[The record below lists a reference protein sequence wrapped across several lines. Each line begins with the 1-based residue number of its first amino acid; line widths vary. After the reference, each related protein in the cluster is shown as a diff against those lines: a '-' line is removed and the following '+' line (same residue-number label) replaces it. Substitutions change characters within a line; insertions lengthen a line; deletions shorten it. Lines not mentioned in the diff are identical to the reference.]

1 MVKLDTQG
9 KGRRLSSWKEKIY
22 KEKVVF
28 NIKKN
33 LAYFSLV
40 LPLYRNRT
48 IDLLCKS
55 VDWFLYNGNTG
66 LNGKVDVWLMKTV
79 KINMLIF
86 RYMFLFSEA
95 TPFFIS
101 ISVAYGKIMIS
112 ASKVAKK
119 LLSVIFKSSLI
130 ITWHLSL
137 RAVFYWYYDVIFRD
151 GIVSSI
157 NVELNWIY
165 FST

>member
-1 MVKLDTQG
+1 MVRLDTQG

-40 LPLYRNRT
+40 LPLYRNRP

-55 VDWFLYNGNTG
+55 VDWILYNGNTG

-101 ISVAYGKIMIS
+101 ISVA
-112 ASKVAKK
+112 
-119 LLSVIFKSSLI
+119 
-130 ITWHLSL
+130 
-137 RAVFYWYYDVIFRD
+137 
-151 GIVSSI
+151 
-157 NVELNWIY
+157 
-165 FST
+165 

>member
-1 MVKLDTQG
+1 M
-9 KGRRLSSWKEKIY
+9 
-22 KEKVVF
+22 VVF

-40 LPLYRNRT
+40 LSLHRNRP
-48 IDLLCKS
+48 IGLLCKS
-55 VDWFLYNGNTG
+55 VDWFLYNGNAG

-101 ISVAYGKIMIS
+101 ISVA
-112 ASKVAKK
+112 
-119 LLSVIFKSSLI
+119 
-130 ITWHLSL
+130 
-137 RAVFYWYYDVIFRD
+137 
-151 GIVSSI
+151 
-157 NVELNWIY
+157 
-165 FST
+165 

>member
-1 MVKLDTQG
+1 MANALVNE
-9 KGRRLSSWKEKIY
+9 RRKEKIY

-28 NIKKN
+28 NIKKTFKKV
-33 LAYFSLV
+33 YFSLV
-40 LPLYRNRT
+40 LQLYRNRH

-101 ISVAYGKIMIS
+101 ISVA
-112 ASKVAKK
+112 
-119 LLSVIFKSSLI
+119 
-130 ITWHLSL
+130 
-137 RAVFYWYYDVIFRD
+137 
-151 GIVSSI
+151 
-157 NVELNWIY
+157 
-165 FST
+165 

>member
-1 MVKLDTQG
+1 MVRLDTQG

-40 LPLYRNRT
+40 LPLYRNRP

-86 RYMFLFSEA
+86 RYMFLLSEV

-101 ISVAYGKIMIS
+101 ISVALGKILIS
-112 ASKVAKK
+112 ASKLAKK
-119 LLSVIFKSSLI
+119 LLSVIFSFSVIL
-130 ITWHLSL
+130 TWHLSL
-137 RAVFYWYYDVIFRD
+137 RAAFYWFYDVIFRD
-151 GIVSSI
+151 GIVSCTKA
-157 NVELNWIY
+157 ELNWIY

>member
-1 MVKLDTQG
+1 MVRLDTQG

-66 LNGKVDVWLMKTV
+66 LNGKVDFWLMKTV

-86 RYMFLFSEA
+86 RYMLLFSEA
-95 TPFFIS
+95 ISFFIS
-101 ISVAYGKIMIS
+101 ISVAWGKITIS

-119 LLSVIFKSSLI
+119 LLSVIFKFSI
-130 ITWHLSL
+130 ILTWHLSL
-137 RAVFYWYYDVIFRD
+137 WVVFYWFYELIFRD
-151 GIVSSI
+151 GIVSGTK
-157 NVELNWIY
+157 VELNWMY

>member
-1 MVKLDTQG
+1 MIGFHKSNIACGYLFGKFSVCILVVMLLRNRLDTQR
-9 KGRRLSSWKEKIY
+9 KGRRLSSWKEKRY

-40 LPLYRNRT
+40 LPLYRNRP

-66 LNGKVDVWLMKTV
+66 LNGKVDYWLMKTV

-86 RYMFLFSEA
+86 RYMFFVFRSNSIFHFNLSRLVQNYDFS
-95 TPFFIS
+95 
-101 ISVAYGKIMIS
+101 
-112 ASKVAKK
+112 
-119 LLSVIFKSSLI
+119 FKSC
-130 ITWHLSL
+130 
-137 RAVFYWYYDVIFRD
+137 
-151 GIVSSI
+151 
-157 NVELNWIY
+157 
-165 FST
+165 

>member
-1 MVKLDTQG
+1 MVRLDTQE

-40 LPLYRNRT
+40 LPLYRNRP

-55 VDWFLYNGNTG
+55 VDWLLYNGSSGPNIQ
-66 LNGKVDVWLMKTV
+66 VVVCLMNEKF

-86 RYMFLFSEA
+86 R
-95 TPFFIS
+95 
-101 ISVAYGKIMIS
+101 
-112 ASKVAKK
+112 
-119 LLSVIFKSSLI
+119 
-130 ITWHLSL
+130 
-137 RAVFYWYYDVIFRD
+137 
-151 GIVSSI
+151 
-157 NVELNWIY
+157 
-165 FST
+165 

>member
-1 MVKLDTQG
+1 MVRLDTQG

-40 LPLYRNRT
+40 LPLYRNRP
-48 IDLLCKS
+48 IDLLFKS

-66 LNGKVDVWLMKTV
+66 LNGKVDVWLMKTA

-86 RYMFLFSEA
+86 R
-95 TPFFIS
+95 
-101 ISVAYGKIMIS
+101 
-112 ASKVAKK
+112 
-119 LLSVIFKSSLI
+119 
-130 ITWHLSL
+130 
-137 RAVFYWYYDVIFRD
+137 
-151 GIVSSI
+151 
-157 NVELNWIY
+157 
-165 FST
+165 

>member
-1 MVKLDTQG
+1 MWLLFGKFSVCILGVMLLCKMVRLDTQG

-40 LPLYRNRT
+40 LPLYRNRP

-86 RYMFLFSEA
+86 RYMFFVFRSNSIFHLNLSCLGQNYDFS
-95 TPFFIS
+95 
-101 ISVAYGKIMIS
+101 
-112 ASKVAKK
+112 
-119 LLSVIFKSSLI
+119 LKSC
-130 ITWHLSL
+130 
-137 RAVFYWYYDVIFRD
+137 
-151 GIVSSI
+151 
-157 NVELNWIY
+157 
-165 FST
+165 